1 MSSVAWT
8 MVKRL
13 FSDLDE
19 QPAANATLPMD
30 AILRKVLRFIRVA
43 CRCQGFHVD
52 DMERSV
58 QLLLV
63 LSMDG
68 QKSKK
73 FRVAVGGSMVEQ
85 RRLGST
91 RIGGK
96 QKSR

>member
-1 MSSVAWT
+1 
-8 MVKRL
+8 
-13 FSDLDE
+13 
-19 QPAANATLPMD
+19 
-30 AILRKVLRFIRVA
+30 
-43 CRCQGFHVD
+43 
-52 DMERSV
+52 MERSV